1 MITIKFCKLNV
12 ETTNGHLC
20 RCLRS
25 EEEADKLLEQIGK
38 DEDTHIVDSSIEN
51 RCINIHEDGYIGNDH
66 PLIDILDGYARELC
80 TYCD

>member
-1 MITIKFCKLNV
+1 MITIKFCKLNI

-25 EEEADKLLEQIGK
+25 EEEADKLIEQIGRYS
-38 DEDTHIVDSSIEN
+38 EIVDTSIEN

-66 PLIDILDGYARELC
+66 ALIDIVDGYARELC
-80 TYCD
+80 TEVY